1 MVLHRHPLS
10 IPRPLSIPLAAR
22 KSAEIDLRVPPED
35 YSNPQLREW
44 LDKEHTSFADAVS
57 WSEEAELSVSEVAA
71 TLVVTPLPLLQQW
84 VNEMINHAP
93 NLRICVYPG
102 WKTMIKQLEGKRS
115 DARRL
120 HKQRE
125 ANNLKRKTKRM
136 RNQTRAKYA
145 KGRNGERVEVDMES
159 SDESDD
165 EDDIDD
171 GDQLSL
177 LKLTQQAFLE
187 YVRGHDVVITTYQ
200 TLGEDLTVAVPAPA
214 RSRRSTAKYN
224 LEERPRSPLV
234 MCEWWR
240 VIMDEVQLH
249 GDQSAASNMV
259 SLIPRKLSL
268 AMSGTPARSDIKD
281 LMGSLRFLRVPV
293 TDRTIWH
300 RLMQPVNAAAFRGL
314 FQAISVR
321 TTKAEVAGE
330 FNLPG
335 QQRFVI
341 PIQLSDIEMHYYLDT
356 LERQRER
363 LRSQQGGFTPQ
374 LFRVSL
380 RHLRQICTHI
390 QVGALQRGGLGNV
403 LDRGGRMHL
412 GSHLMTMEE
421 ALKKMNDDHQAEL
434 VAETRLLMRYT
445 IKKGQFFLLN
455 DADDMRQLRAIGQY
469 QDVRQMSTGLLESA
483 RAQLVE
489 VAGDDREDSVEEDD
503 AAKMTQ
509 HERERAKEI
518 TSIRSR

>member
-1 MVLHRHPLS
+1 M
-10 IPRPLSIPLAAR
+10 PRATR
-22 KSAEIDLRVPPED
+22 KSPTIELRYPPED
-35 YSNPQLREW
+35 FEIPEFRAW
-44 LDKEHTSFADAVS
+44 LNKEQGSFANAVS
-57 WSEEAELSVSEVAA
+57 WSEESQLNVAEVAS

-84 VNEMINHAP
+84 VNEMNKHAP

-102 WKTMIKQLEGKRS
+102 WKVIISQLEAKRK
-115 DARRL
+115 DAE
-120 HKQRE
+120 KQRRKRD
-125 ANNLKRKTKRM
+125 ADFLKRKSKQQ
-136 RNQTRAKYA
+136 RNQTRAKYS
-145 KGRNGERVEVDMES
+145 KGRDGERVKVEMET

-165 EDDIDD
+165 DDDAAAADD
-171 GDQLSL
+171 EAHISL
-177 LKLTQQAFLE
+177 LTLTQAAFLD

-200 TLGEDLTVAVPAPA
+200 TLGEDLAVANPAPL

-281 LMGSLRFLRVPV
+281 LMGSLRFLRVPIG
-293 TDRTIWH
+293 DRTMWH
-300 RLMQPVNAAAFRGL
+300 RLMQPANVAAFHGL
-314 FQAISVR
+314 FQSISVR
-321 TTKAEVAGE
+321 TTKVEVAGE
-330 FNLPG
+330 FNLP
-335 QQRFVI
+335 QQKRFVI

-363 LRSQQGGFTPQ
+363 LRTQQSGFTPQ

-390 QVGALQRGGLGNV
+390 QVGALQRGGGLGNV

-412 GSHLMTMEE
+412 GSRLMTMEE
-421 ALKKMNDDHQAEL
+421 ALKKMNADHEAEV

-445 IKKGQFFLLN
+445 IKKGQLYFLN
-455 DADDMRQLRAIGQY
+455 HSDDLRQIRAIGQY
-469 QDVRQMSTGLLESA
+469 EAVREMSNGLLESA
-483 RAQLVE
+483 RARLTE
-489 VAGDDREDSVEEDD
+489 AIGDREDSVEEEDTH
-503 AAKMTQ
+503 KMSQ
-509 HERERAKEI
+509 QQRERVKEI
-518 TSIRSR
+518 TAIRTG